1 MHHYSPE
8 TLIKSYALGVFPMA
22 ESHDDE
28 RIFFVDPEQRGVI
41 PLDPPHLNRTM
52 RKLIRNSP
60 YQVTINTAFAD
71 VIDGCRQITDTRT
84 DTWINHPIRQL
95 YCALHRLGFAHS
107 LEVWD
112 RKITDSHP
120 HLDER
125 APHLIGGLYGVA
137 CAGAFFGESMF
148 SRASN
153 ASKLALLHLIAR
165 LRHGGFVLLDTQF
178 LNPHLVQFGC
188 HEISRAVFKEKL
200 QHALTVTARLPMDD
214 DPTAMLNQLLQ
225 DSTVIS

>member
-22 ESHDDE
+22 ESRDDD
-28 RIFFVDPEQRGVI
+28 RIFFVDPDQRGVI
-41 PLDPPHLNRTM
+41 PLDPPKVNRSM
-52 RKLIRNSP
+52 RKLIRKSP
-60 YQVTINTAFAD
+60 YKVTINKAFAS
-71 VIDGCRQITDTRT
+71 VIDGCREITDTRT
-84 DTWINHPIRQL
+84 DSWINHPIRQL

-112 RKITDSHP
+112 
-120 HLDER
+120 LDHHV
-125 APHLIGGLYGVA
+125 PDNPPKLVGGLYGVA

-148 SRASN
+148 SRVSN

-178 LNPHLVQFGC
+178 INPHLIQFGC
-188 HEISRAVFKEKL
+188 HEVSRAIFREKL
-200 QHALTVTARLPMDD
+200 QYALTVKAQLPMDH
-214 DPTAMLNQLLQ
+214 DPTPMINQLLH
-225 DSTVIS
+225 DSTVMS